1 MSVQHNSIVTLIKSG
16 APYLRIDMIYM
27 IYLDMDYFSI
37 VCFSIY
43 YSCFLYIQHVVARN
57 KFTSFRPWK
66 TETLTLLTVKE
77 NLYTNLLRTIISSLV
92 NKNYYYIVTLF
103 LRYAFLFCLSGFC
116 ISLSALKYPW
126 IRSIL
131 CRWKREILCQRKSN
145 TLSSWFFF
153 VFYVGRTYILRSLLF
168 IKVISQWI

>member
-1 MSVQHNSIVTLIKSG
+1 MSIQHNSIVTLMKSG
-16 APYLRIDMIYM
+16 APYFCIDMIYM

-37 VCFSIY
+37 VCLSIY

-92 NKNYYYIVTLF
+92 NKNCYYIVTLF
-103 LRYAFLFCLSGFC
+103 LRYAFPFCLSGFF

-131 CRWKREILCQRKSN
+131 CR
-145 TLSSWFFF
+145 
-153 VFYVGRTYILRSLLF
+153 
-168 IKVISQWI
+168 